1 MSLSSSLSLAAPELL
16 IALGAMAMLMVGVF
30 KGDRSLKLL
39 TWSSVGLFIVAIA
52 LVLQSPIERTIAFN
66 GMFIVDGFGSFL
78 KVLVLI
84 GAAASAIL
92 AVPFLEQ
99 NKIAKFEYPVLITL
113 ATLGMMMM
121 LSAND
126 LLSLYIG
133 LELQSLSLYVLA
145 AFNRSNT
152 RSTEA
157 GLKYFV
163 LGSLASGLLLYGISL
178 VYGFAGTTN
187 FQGLATGLAGTSA
200 ETLHVGLL
208 FGLVFVIAGLAFKVS
223 AVPFHMWT
231 PDVYEGAPTPV
242 TAFFAAAPKV
252 AAIGLFVRVMLE
264 AFPALNEQWQQI
276 IVVISI
282 GSMILGAVAA
292 IVQTNVK
299 RLLAYSSIGHVG
311 YALMGLAAGTEEGI
325 QAVLV
330 YLAIYLLMTVGS
342 FLCVLSMKRGDHQLE
357 DIYELAGLSQNQPRL
372 ALCFAILMFSLA
384 GIPLLAGF
392 FGKLYVFQAAIDA
405 QLYTL
410 AIFGILTSVVSAY
423 YYLRVVKIVYF
434 DAPKAPFTRYGD
446 VATASILGAS
456 AILCSPVSFV
466 YIAPLLQAAGTAAK
480 SLVG

>member
-1 MSLSSSLSLAAPELL
+1 MSLSASLSLAAPELL
-16 IALGAMAMLMVGVF
+16 IALSAMAMLMVGVF
-30 KGDRSLKLL
+30 SGDRSLKLL
-39 TWSSVGLFIVAIA
+39 TWSSVGVLIVAIA
-52 LVLQSPIERTIAFN
+52 LVLQSPVERTVGFN
-66 GMFIVDGFGSFL
+66 GLFVADGFGSFL

-99 NKIAKFEYPVLITL
+99 NKIGKFEYPVLIML

-126 LLSLYIG
+126 LLSLYVG
-133 LELQSLSLYVLA
+133 LELQSLSLYVMA
-145 AFNRSNT
+145 AFHRTNT
-152 RSTEA
+152 RSSEA

-163 LGSLASGLLLYGISL
+163 LGSLASGLLLYGVSL
-178 VYGFAGTTN
+178 VYGFAGTTG
-187 FQGLATGLAGTSA
+187 FEGLAAALAGTTI
-200 ETLHVGLL
+200 ETLHVGVL

-242 TAFFAAAPKV
+242 TAFFAAAPKI
-252 AAIGLFVRVMLE
+252 AAMGLFVRVMME
-264 AFPALNEQWQQI
+264 AFPSLSDQWQQI
-276 IVVISI
+276 IWVISV

-311 YALMGLAAGTEEGI
+311 YALIGLEAGTQMGV

-330 YLAIYLLMTVGS
+330 YLAIYLLMTVGA
-342 FLCVLSMKRGDHQLE
+342 FLCVLSMQRGEEQVE
-357 DIYELAGLSQNQPRL
+357 DMYELAGLSQTQPRL
-372 ALCFAILMFSLA
+372 AACFAILMFSLA

-392 FGKLYVFQAAIDA
+392 FGKLYIFNAAMA
-405 QLYTL
+405 AGSYWL
-410 AIFGILTSVVSAY
+410 AIIGILTSVVAAY
-423 YYLRVVKIVYF
+423 YYLRVVKIIYF
-434 DAPKAPFTRYGD
+434 DAPKAPFTRYGN

-456 AILCSPVSFV
+456 AILCSPVSFL
-466 YIAPLLQAAGTAAK
+466 YIAPLLQAAGNAAK
-480 SLVG
+480 SLIG